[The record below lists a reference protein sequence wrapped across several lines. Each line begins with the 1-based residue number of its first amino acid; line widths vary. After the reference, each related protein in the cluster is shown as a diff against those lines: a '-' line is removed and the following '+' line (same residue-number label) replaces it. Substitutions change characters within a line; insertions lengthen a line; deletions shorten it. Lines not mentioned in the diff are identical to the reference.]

1 MRSETKTRN
10 LRACQ
15 STVRYMFGFPSASEL
30 REECFYLADHYHLY
44 ELPTKHP
51 VIEKVAI
58 VRFWGGAGDI
68 LTEGAEE
75 WDVLYLLIETHLD
88 CVEWALELLLS
99 SRDGYVV
106 LVFSKVVSRNEFNSS
121 LCLIMLTV
129 LYILVRH
136 MIDGGLSL
144 KWTNFQCFVH
154 FCGGSDYV
162 IMDSYLVWSAGLLII
177 IIKVRFYCSKPTIL
191 LYSCS
196 GRRTGW

>member
-1 MRSETKTRN
+1 M
-10 LRACQ
+10 
-15 STVRYMFGFPSASEL
+15 
-30 REECFYLADHYHLY
+30 
-44 ELPTKHP
+44 
-51 VIEKVAI
+51 
-58 VRFWGGAGDI
+58 
-68 LTEGAEE
+68 
-75 WDVLYLLIETHLD
+75 LYLLIETHLD

-99 SRDGYVV
+99 SRAGYVV
-106 LVFSKVVSRNEFNSS
+106 LLFSKVVSRNEFNSS

-144 KWTNFQCFVH
+144 KWTNCQCFVH
-154 FCGGSDYV
+154 FSDYV

-196 GRRTGW
+196 GRRTG

>member
-1 MRSETKTRN
+1 M
-10 LRACQ
+10 
-15 STVRYMFGFPSASEL
+15 
-30 REECFYLADHYHLY
+30 
-44 ELPTKHP
+44 
-51 VIEKVAI
+51 
-58 VRFWGGAGDI
+58 
-68 LTEGAEE
+68 
-75 WDVLYLLIETHLD
+75 LYLLIETHLD

-106 LVFSKVVSRNEFNSS
+106 SLFSKVVSSNEFNSS

-144 KWTNFQCFVH
+144 KWTHCQCFVH

-177 IIKVRFYCSKPTIL
+177 IIKVRFYCSEPTIL

-196 GRRTGW
+196 GRRTG